1 MEPIKPVALK
11 PGDGIGIISP
21 SWGGPAVFPHRLDAG
36 IRQIEGLGYH
46 AITAPHA
53 RNQHGYISDTAEN
66 RAADIHALFADSN
79 IKAIIAA
86 IGGDHSCHLLPLLDF
101 DLIRRNPKIFMGYS
115 DVTVLNVALYQAV
128 GLITF
133 NGPAV
138 MTDFGEQPAMLPYTL
153 HWMQQVLCRAQPVGK
168 IEPAEAWT
176 EEFQD
181 WEHKEDM
188 KRARNLTPSPGW
200 TWVKPGYAEGRLI
213 GGCLESLQHLRGT
226 RFWPDWS
233 DAIFFFETSEEK
245 PSPETIDGILMDYE
259 NMGVFD
265 KLKGMLVGRP
275 MKYND
280 QEKRA
285 LREVLLERTKQYDFP
300 IISDMDF
307 GHTAPQII
315 LPVGCRAKIDTHNR
329 RFSMIEAAVSDENFV
344 LHRKGGSDEYN

>member
-1 MEPIKPVALK
+1 MQRIIPAALK
-11 PGDGIGIISP
+11 TGDGIGIISP
-21 SWGGPAVFPHRLDAG
+21 SWGGPAVFPHRVDAG
-36 IRQIEGLGYH
+36 IRQIEALGFR
-46 AITAPHA
+46 AFTASHA

-66 RAADIHALFADSN
+66 RAADIHALFADADV
-79 IKAIIAA
+79 KAIIAA

-115 DVTVLNVALYQAV
+115 DVTVLNVVLYQAV

-153 HWMQQVLCRAQPVGK
+153 RWMQQVLCRAQPAGM

-181 WEHKEDM
+181 WEQKEDM
-188 KRARNLTPSPGW
+188 KRPRQLKPSPGW
-200 TWVKPGYAEGRLI
+200 TWLKPGHAEGRLI

-226 RFWPDWS
+226 RYWPDWS

-259 NMGVFD
+259 NMGVFE

-280 QEKRA
+280 QEKQA
-285 LREVLLERTKQYDFP
+285 LREVLLERTKQFHFP

-307 GHTAPQII
+307 GHTGPQMT
-315 LPVGCRAKIDTHNR
+315 LPIGCMAKIDSHSR
-329 RFSMIEAAVSDENFV
+329 RFSIIEAAVSDENDV
-344 LHRKGGSDEYN
+344 LHRKGGSYEYV